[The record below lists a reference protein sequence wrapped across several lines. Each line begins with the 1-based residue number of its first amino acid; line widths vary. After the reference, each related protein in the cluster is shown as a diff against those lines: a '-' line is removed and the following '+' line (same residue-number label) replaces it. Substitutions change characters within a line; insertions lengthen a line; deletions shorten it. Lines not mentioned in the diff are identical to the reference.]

1 MTEDMT
7 ETQTQR
13 DATVVVGVVDPD
25 EVVRGVLTEHIRDLD
40 DSVVAFGDLAAFT
53 ESIDAS
59 RPGVVVF
66 GPSEAPTDVTTQ
78 VAGLVAFRPA
88 CCAIMVVYD
97 LTTEVMQLA
106 LRAGVDDVVAVSADD
121 AELLDAI
128 SRASARVLARGP
140 NGSASASAASAP
152 TPGRVVSV
160 FCTKGG
166 TGKSVVA
173 INLAVALAKRTIQPV
188 VLVDADLQFGDVALM
203 LQLQPTHTI
212 AEAVQAG
219 DRLDGTM
226 LETLLL
232 RHPPSGLLV
241 LAAPIEPSSADQIGR
256 ADLARILDIL
266 RERCAYI
273 VVDTSANF
281 AEVTLAAIES
291 SDDILVMAG
300 LDVMSLKSARIGLQ
314 TMRVLGI
321 PFSSRQV
328 RAQPGQHS
336 GRAHRGGRRAGA
348 AAQGGRRAAQRHLGG
363 GVGEPRCSRG
373 DERSTFEVRQEHRP
387 PGGHAHDHCVGS
399 GAVPTIRVR
408 GVP

>member
-1 MTEDMT
+1 MTDA
-7 ETQTQR
+7 QR
-13 DATVVVGVVDPD
+13 NAEVIIGVVDTD
-25 EVVRGVLTEHIRDLD
+25 ETVRGVLTDHVRELD
-40 DSVVAFGDLAAFT
+40 SSVVGYENLAAFT
-53 ESIDAS
+53 ETVDAS
-59 RPGVVVF
+59 RPCVVVF
-66 GPSEAPTDVTTQ
+66 GPTESTDGVITQ
-78 VAGLVAFRPA
+78 VAGLMAFRPGSS
-88 CCAIMVVYD
+88 AIMVVYE
-97 LTTEVMQLA
+97 LTADVMQQA
-106 LRAGVDDVVAVSADD
+106 LRSGVDDVVAVSAED

-128 SRASARVLARGP
+128 SRASARVVSRGP
-140 NGSASASAASAP
+140 SPVPAATPGTAQM
-152 TPGRVVSV
+152 PGRVVSV

-219 DRLDGTM
+219 DRLDGSL
-226 LETLLL
+226 LENLLL

-241 LAAPIEPSSADQIGR
+241 LAAPTEPSSADQIGR
-256 ADLARILDIL
+256 ADLTRILDIL

-321 PFSSRQV
+321 PFSRV
-328 RAQPGQHS
+328 KFVLNRANTRVGLTEADAE
-336 GRAHRGGRRAGA
+336 RALQLKVDA
-348 AAQGGRRAAQRHLGG
+348 ALPSDILVAES
-363 GVGEPRCSRG
+363 VN
-373 DERSTFEVRQEHRP
+373 
-387 PGGHAHDHCVGS
+387 
-399 GAVPTIRVR
+399 R
-408 GVP
+408 GVPVVTSAPRSKFAKSIDNLADVLMTAASTPAQSRQSV

>member
-1 MTEDMT
+1 MS
-7 ETQTQR
+7 
-13 DATVVVGVVDPD
+13 DASGNQEVAIGVVDPD
-25 EVVRGVLTEHIRDLD
+25 DTVRGVLAEHVRELD
-40 DSVVAFGDLAAFT
+40 ASVVGYENLAAFT
-53 ESIDAS
+53 ETIDAS

-66 GPSEAPTDVTTQ
+66 GPSEAPDAVITQ
-78 VAGLVAFRPA
+78 VAGLMAFRPA
-88 CCAIMVVYD
+88 CSAIMVVYE
-97 LTTEVMQLA
+97 LTAGVLQQA
-106 LRAGVDDVVAVSADD
+106 IRAGVDDVVAVSAED

-128 SRASARVLARGP
+128 SRASSRVLARGA
-140 NGSASASAASAP
+140 GSSPVAP
-152 TPGRVVSV
+152 ATSVQTPGRVVSV

-219 DRLDGTM
+219 ERLDGSM
-226 LETLLL
+226 LENLLL

-241 LAAPIEPSSADQIGR
+241 LAAPTEPSSADQIGR
-256 ADLARILDIL
+256 ADLARILNIL
-266 RERCAYI
+266 RERCAYV

-314 TMRVLGI
+314 TMRMLGI
-321 PFSSRQV
+321 PFSRV
-328 RAQPGQHS
+328 KFVLNRANTRVGLTEADAE
-336 GRAHRGGRRAGA
+336 RALQLKVDA
-348 AAQGGRRAAQRHLGG
+348 ALPSDILVAES
-363 GVGEPRCSRG
+363 VN
-373 DERSTFEVRQEHRP
+373 
-387 PGGHAHDHCVGS
+387 
-399 GAVPTIRVR
+399 R
-408 GVP
+408 GVPVVTSAPRSKFAKSIDGLADMLMQAASDPAQTRQSV

>member
-1 MTEDMT
+1 MG
-7 ETQTQR
+7 ETR
-13 DATVVVGVVDPD
+13 NDEEAIVGVVDPD
-25 EVVRGVLTEHIRDLD
+25 EVVRGVLTDHVRELD
-40 DSVVAFGDLAAFT
+40 GSVVGYKNLAALT
-53 ESIDAS
+53 ETIDAS

-66 GPSEAPTDVTTQ
+66 GPSESPDAIITQ
-78 VAGLVAFRPA
+78 VAGLMAFRPA
-88 CCAIMVVYD
+88 CSAIMVVYE
-97 LTTEVMQLA
+97 LTAGVLQQA
-106 LRAGVDDVVAVSADD
+106 IRAGVDDVVAVSAGD

-128 SRASARVLARGP
+128 SRASSRVVARGQSTGTLTP
-140 NGSASASAASAP
+140 PTSAQ

-219 DRLDGTM
+219 DRLDGAM
-226 LETLLL
+226 LENLLL

-241 LAAPIEPSSADQIGR
+241 LAAPTEPSSADQIGR
-256 ADLARILDIL
+256 ADIARILDIL
-266 RERCAYI
+266 RERCAYV

-321 PFSSRQV
+321 PFSRV
-328 RAQPGQHS
+328 KFVLNRANTRVGLTEADAE
-336 GRAHRGGRRAGA
+336 RALQLKVDA
-348 AAQGGRRAAQRHLGG
+348 ALPSDILVAES
-363 GVGEPRCSRG
+363 VN
-373 DERSTFEVRQEHRP
+373 
-387 PGGHAHDHCVGS
+387 
-399 GAVPTIRVR
+399 R
-408 GVP
+408 GVPVVTSAPRSKFAKSIDGLADMLMNPASAPAQSRQTV

>member
-1 MTEDMT
+1 MTDALESK
-7 ETQTQR
+7 TQSNPELSI
-13 DATVVVGVVDPD
+13 GVVDPD
-25 EVVRGVLTEHIRDLD
+25 EVVRGVLTDHIRELD
-40 DSVVAFGDLAAFT
+40 DGVAGYADLAAFT
-53 ESIDAS
+53 GSIDAAG
-59 RPGVVVF
+59 PGVVVF
-66 GPSEAPTDVTTQ
+66 GPSVAPADVVTQ
-78 VAGLVAFRPA
+78 VAGLVAFRPG
-88 CCAIMVVYD
+88 CSAIMVVYE
-97 LTTEVMQLA
+97 LTADVLQQA
-106 LRAGVDDVVAVSADD
+106 IRAGVDDVVAVSAED

-128 SRASARVLARGP
+128 ARASARVLARGP
-140 NGSASASAASAP
+140 ASSSASPAAGAS

-226 LETLLL
+226 LENLLL

-241 LAAPIEPSSADQIGR
+241 LAAPTEPSSADQIGR

-266 RERCAYI
+266 RERCAYV

-321 PFSSRQV
+321 PFSRV
-328 RAQPGQHS
+328 KFVLNRANTRVGLTEADAE
-336 GRAHRGGRRAGA
+336 RALQLKVDA
-348 AAQGGRRAAQRHLGG
+348 ALPSDILVAES
-363 GVGEPRCSRG
+363 VN
-373 DERSTFEVRQEHRP
+373 
-387 PGGHAHDHCVGS
+387 
-399 GAVPTIRVR
+399 R
-408 GVP
+408 GVPVVTSAPRSKFAKSIDNLADVLMTSASDPAQSRQSV

>member
-1 MTEDMT
+1 MTDALPQN
-7 ETQTQR
+7 ETKPSPR
-13 DATVVVGVVDPD
+13 VVVGVVDPD
-25 EVVRGVLTEHIRDLD
+25 EVVRGVLTDHIRELD
-40 DSVVAFGDLAAFT
+40 ESVEGFGDLAAFT
-53 ESIDAS
+53 ATIDAAG
-59 RPGVVVF
+59 PGVVVF
-66 GPSEAPTDVTTQ
+66 GPSAAPGEVVAQ
-78 VAGLVAFRPA
+78 VAGLVAFRPG
-88 CCAIMVVYD
+88 CSAIMVVYE
-97 LTTEVMQLA
+97 LTAEVLQQA
-106 LRAGVDDVVAVSADD
+106 IRAGVDDVVAVSAED

-140 NGSASASAASAP
+140 AAGTAAPASSAAA
-152 TPGRVVSV
+152 PGRVVSV

-219 DRLDGTM
+219 DRLDGTL
-226 LETLLL
+226 LENLLL

-241 LAAPIEPSSADQIGR
+241 LAAPTEPSSADQIGR
-256 ADLARILDIL
+256 ADLARILEIL
-266 RERCAYI
+266 RERCAYV

-321 PFSSRQV
+321 PFSRV
-328 RAQPGQHS
+328 KFVLNRANTRVGLTEADAE
-336 GRAHRGGRRAGA
+336 RALQLKVDA
-348 AAQGGRRAAQRHLGG
+348 ALPSDILVAES
-363 GVGEPRCSRG
+363 VN
-373 DERSTFEVRQEHRP
+373 
-387 PGGHAHDHCVGS
+387 
-399 GAVPTIRVR
+399 R
-408 GVP
+408 GVPVVTSAPRSKFAKSIDNLADVLMTAASVPAQSRQTV

>member
-1 MTEDMT
+1 MSDSTSNED
-7 ETQTQR
+7 
-13 DATVVVGVVDPD
+13 VVIGVVDPD
-25 EVVRGVLTEHIRDLD
+25 GVVRGVLVDHVRELD
-40 DSVVAFGDLAAFT
+40 STVVGYENLAAFT
-53 ESIDAS
+53 ETVDAM

-66 GPSEAPTDVTTQ
+66 GPSESPDVVITQ
-78 VAGLVAFRPA
+78 VAGLMAFRPG
-88 CCAIMVVYD
+88 CSAIMVVYE
-97 LTTEVMQLA
+97 LTAGVLQQA
-106 LRAGVDDVVAVSADD
+106 IRAGVDDVVAVSAED

-128 SRASARVLARGP
+128 ARASSRVLARGP
-140 NGSASASAASAP
+140 APSSPQSTASP
-152 TPGRVVSV
+152 QTPGRVVSV

-219 DRLDGTM
+219 DRLDGSL
-226 LETLLL
+226 LENLLL

-241 LAAPIEPSSADQIGR
+241 LAAPTEPSSADQIGR
-256 ADLARILDIL
+256 ADLARILNIL
-266 RERCAYI
+266 RERCAYV

-321 PFSSRQV
+321 PFSRV
-328 RAQPGQHS
+328 KFVLNRANTRVGLTEADAE
-336 GRAHRGGRRAGA
+336 RALQLKVDA
-348 AAQGGRRAAQRHLGG
+348 ALPSDILVAES
-363 GVGEPRCSRG
+363 VN
-373 DERSTFEVRQEHRP
+373 
-387 PGGHAHDHCVGS
+387 
-399 GAVPTIRVR
+399 R
-408 GVP
+408 GVPVVTSAPRSKFAKSIDGLADMLMQAASDPAQTRQTV

>member
-1 MTEDMT
+1 MTDALGSK
-7 ETQTQR
+7 TQSNPEL
-13 DATVVVGVVDPD
+13 AIGVVDPD
-25 EVVRGVLTEHIRDLD
+25 EVVRGVLTDHIHELD
-40 DSVVAFGDLAAFT
+40 DGVEGYADLAAFT
-53 ESIDAS
+53 GSIDAAG
-59 RPGVVVF
+59 PGVVVF
-66 GPSEAPTDVTTQ
+66 GPSVAPADVVTQ
-78 VAGLVAFRPA
+78 VAGLVAFRPG
-88 CCAIMVVYD
+88 CSAIMVVYE
-97 LTTEVMQLA
+97 LTADVLQQA
-106 LRAGVDDVVAVSADD
+106 IRAGVDDVVAVSAED

-128 SRASARVLARGP
+128 ARASARVLARGP
-140 NGSASASAASAP
+140 ASSSASPAAGAS

-226 LETLLL
+226 LENLLL

-241 LAAPIEPSSADQIGR
+241 LAAPTEPSSADQIGR

-266 RERCAYI
+266 RERCAYV

-321 PFSSRQV
+321 PFSRV
-328 RAQPGQHS
+328 KFVLNRANTRVGLTEADAE
-336 GRAHRGGRRAGA
+336 RAVQLKVDA
-348 AAQGGRRAAQRHLGG
+348 ALPSDILVAES
-363 GVGEPRCSRG
+363 VN
-373 DERSTFEVRQEHRP
+373 
-387 PGGHAHDHCVGS
+387 
-399 GAVPTIRVR
+399 R
-408 GVP
+408 GVPVVTSAPRSKFAKSIDSLADVLMTSASDPAQSRQSV

>member
-1 MTEDMT
+1 MTDALPKN
-7 ETQTQR
+7 ETKAGAR
-13 DATVVVGVVDPD
+13 VAIGVVDPD
-25 EVVRGVLTEHIRDLD
+25 EVVRGVLTDHIRELD
-40 DSVVAFGDLAAFT
+40 DTVEGYDDLAAFT
-53 ESIDAS
+53 GTIDAAG
-59 RPGVVVF
+59 PGVVVF
-66 GPSEAPTDVTTQ
+66 GPSVASAEVVAQ
-78 VAGLVAFRPA
+78 VSGLVAFRPG
-88 CCAIMVVYD
+88 CSAIMVVYE
-97 LTTEVMQLA
+97 LTAEVLQQA
-106 LRAGVDDVVAVSADD
+106 IRAGVDDVVAVSAED

-128 SRASARVLARGP
+128 SRASARVQARGTVRGTAAP
-140 NGSASASAASAP
+140 ASGAAA
-152 TPGRVVSV
+152 PGRVVSV

-226 LETLLL
+226 LENLLL
-232 RHPPSGLLV
+232 RHPASGLLV
-241 LAAPIEPSSADQIGR
+241 LAAPTEPSSADQIGR
-256 ADLARILDIL
+256 ADLARILEIL
-266 RERCAYI
+266 RERCAYV

-321 PFSSRQV
+321 PFSRV
-328 RAQPGQHS
+328 KFVLNRANTRVGLTEADAE
-336 GRAHRGGRRAGA
+336 RALQLKVDA
-348 AAQGGRRAAQRHLGG
+348 ALPSDILVAES
-363 GVGEPRCSRG
+363 VN
-373 DERSTFEVRQEHRP
+373 
-387 PGGHAHDHCVGS
+387 
-399 GAVPTIRVR
+399 R
-408 GVP
+408 GVPVVTSAPRSKFAKSIDNLADVLMTAASDPAQSRQTV

>member
-1 MTEDMT
+1 MADTRT
-7 ETQTQR
+7 HS
-13 DATVVVGVVDPD
+13 DAIVGVVDPD
-25 EVVRGVLTEHIRDLD
+25 EVVRGVLTDHVRELD
-40 DSVVAFGDLAAFT
+40 GSVVGYENLASFT
-53 ESIDAS
+53 ETIDAS

-66 GPSEAPTDVTTQ
+66 GPSEAPDTIITQ
-78 VAGLVAFRPA
+78 VAGLMAFRPA
-88 CCAIMVVYD
+88 CSAIMVVYE
-97 LTTEVMQLA
+97 LTAGVLQQA
-106 LRAGVDDVVAVSADD
+106 IRAGVDDVVAVSADD

-140 NGSASASAASAP
+140 GSSSSTPATGAQ

-219 DRLDGTM
+219 DRLDGAM
-226 LETLLL
+226 LENLLL

-241 LAAPIEPSSADQIGR
+241 LAAPTEPSSADQIGR
-256 ADLARILDIL
+256 ADIARILDIL
-266 RERCAYI
+266 RERCAYV

-321 PFSSRQV
+321 PFSRV
-328 RAQPGQHS
+328 KFVLNRANTRVGLTEADAE
-336 GRAHRGGRRAGA
+336 RALQLKVDA
-348 AAQGGRRAAQRHLGG
+348 ALPSDILVAES
-363 GVGEPRCSRG
+363 VN
-373 DERSTFEVRQEHRP
+373 
-387 PGGHAHDHCVGS
+387 
-399 GAVPTIRVR
+399 R
-408 GVP
+408 GVPVVTSAPRSKFAKSIDGLADTLMNSASAPAQSRQSV

>member
-1 MTEDMT
+1 MTHVSINEEVT
-7 ETQTQR
+7 I
-13 DATVVVGVVDPD
+13 GVVDPD
-25 EVVRGVLTEHIRDLD
+25 EVVRGVLTEHVRDLD
-40 DSVVAFGDLAAFT
+40 SSVVGFENLASFT
-53 ESIDAS
+53 ETIDAS

-66 GPSEAPTDVTTQ
+66 GPSESPDAVITQ
-78 VAGLVAFRPA
+78 VAGLMAFRPA
-88 CCAIMVVYD
+88 CSAIMVVYE
-97 LTTEVMQLA
+97 LTTEVMQQA
-106 LRAGVDDVVAVSADD
+106 LRTGVDDVVAVSAED

-128 SRASARVLARGP
+128 SRASARVVARGP
-140 NGSASASAASAP
+140 SSSAATSPSTAP

-203 LQLQPTHTI
+203 LQLQPSHTI

-226 LETLLL
+226 LENLLL

-241 LAAPIEPSSADQIGR
+241 LAAPTEPSSADHISR
-256 ADLARILDIL
+256 ADLTRILDIL
-266 RERCAYI
+266 RERCAYV

-321 PFSSRQV
+321 PFSRGEV
-328 RAQPGQHS
+328 RAQPGQHP
-336 GRAHRGGRRAGA
+336 GRAHRGRRRARP
-348 AAQGGRRAAQRHLGG
+348 AAQGRRRAAQRHPGG
-363 GVGEPRCSRG
+363 RVGQPRRPRG
-373 DERSTFEVRQEHRP
+373 DQRPPFEVRQEHRW
-387 PGGHAHDHCVGS
+387 PGGLSHDRCVDS

-408 GVP
+408 GMS

>member
-1 MTEDMT
+1 MT
-7 ETQTQR
+7 
-13 DATVVVGVVDPD
+13 DALPQNENKAGTGVVVGVVDPD
-25 EVVRGVLTEHIRDLD
+25 EVVRGVLTDHIRELD
-40 DSVVAFGDLAAFT
+40 ESVEGFGDLAAFT
-53 ESIDAS
+53 GSIDSAG
-59 RPGVVVF
+59 PGVVVF
-66 GPSEAPTDVTTQ
+66 GPSVAPAEVVAQ
-78 VAGLVAFRPA
+78 VAGLVAFRPG
-88 CCAIMVVYD
+88 CSAIMVVYE
-97 LTTEVMQLA
+97 LTAEVLQQA
-106 LRAGVDDVVAVSADD
+106 IRAGVDDVVAVSAED

-128 SRASARVLARGP
+128 SRASVRVLARGP
-140 NGSASASAASAP
+140 AAGTAAPGSSAA

-226 LETLLL
+226 LENLLL
-232 RHPPSGLLV
+232 RHPASGLLV
-241 LAAPIEPSSADQIGR
+241 LAAPTEPSSADQIGR
-256 ADLARILDIL
+256 VDLARILEIL
-266 RERCAYI
+266 RERCAYV

-321 PFSSRQV
+321 PFSPRQV
-328 RAQPGQHS
+328 RAQPGQHPGGS
-336 GRAHRGGRRAGA
+336 HRGRRRAGP
-348 AAQGGRRAAQRHLGG
+348 AAQGGRRAAERHPGG
-363 GVGEPRCSRG
+363 GVGEPRCPRG
-373 DERSTFEVRQEHRP
+373 DERPAFEVRQEHRQ
-387 PGGHAHDHCVGS
+387 PGRHSDDRCVGS
-399 GAVPTIRVR
+399 GAVPTNRVR